1 MNWNVLQKMVDS
13 AEDMIDEVRRKED
26 MELIGAGVVE
36 VKPNVS
42 DEGTGK
48 MRTEWEWMELKL

>member
-1 MNWNVLQKMVDS
+1 MVDS